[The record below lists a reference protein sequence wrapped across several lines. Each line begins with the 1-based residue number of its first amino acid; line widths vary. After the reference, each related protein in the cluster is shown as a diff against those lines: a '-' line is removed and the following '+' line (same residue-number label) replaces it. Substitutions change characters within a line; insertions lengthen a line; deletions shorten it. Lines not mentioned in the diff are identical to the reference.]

1 MNDMVD
7 RTPRRR
13 LGRTRDQPV
22 ETRRVTSL
30 TSNRL
35 IAAIGER
42 CDFIDDR
49 IRHAGN
55 ETVGELRW
63 STSIMLWNRGSTRIF
78 GFAGGR
84 WIRTCMGLLL
94 SSSDFGL

>member
-13 LGRTRDQPV
+13 VGRTRDQPV

-35 IAAIGER
+35 IAAIGEQ

-63 STSIMLWNRGSTRIF
+63 VNLHHAVEPRLHPDLRLRRGE
-78 GFAGGR
+78 ALGR
-84 WIRTCMGLLL
+84 SLDII
-94 SSSDFGL
+94 SA